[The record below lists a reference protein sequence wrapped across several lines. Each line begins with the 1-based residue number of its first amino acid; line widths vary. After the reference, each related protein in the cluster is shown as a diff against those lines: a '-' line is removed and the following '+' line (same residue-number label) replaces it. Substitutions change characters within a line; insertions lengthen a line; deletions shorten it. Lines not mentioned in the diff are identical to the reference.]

1 MRCAVRA
8 IAGMADRLHTVA
20 CRRISL
26 CAWRLRSHPRLLDTV
41 GRRGEERA
49 GVHLHITSRT
59 SAFAISGSC
68 ASGWPASPTIGSTC
82 PGGGGRTNERTEQSG
97 AVRFTVSCR
106 VRCVRPSLIRAPP
119 RACQSVCT
127 GLVAST
133 RPSARKQSLFSPSV
147 RGLGARR
154 VGS

>member
-1 MRCAVRA
+1 MRDRSHHQARTNERANVYALCSAVRA

-26 CAWRLRSHPRLLDTV
+26 CAWRLRSHHCLLDTV

-82 PGGGGRTNERTEQSG
+82 PGGGGRTNEQNSRE
-97 AVRFTVSCR
+97 
-106 VRCVRPSLIRAPP
+106 RCVRPSLIRAPT

-133 RPSARKQSLFSPSV
+133 RPSARKQSFFPL
-147 RGLGARR
+147 RCAA
-154 VGS
+154 